1 MSVEMLRMLKGVCE
15 HYGLDEM
22 EARMV
27 CGVEV
32 GVEVGVECGV
42 GVDRSVDV
50 KSVKSVKS
58 EVPLPFNGDVNWS
71 NCVALRKNHG
81 LYTQCENKK
90 EKDVDYCKVCDKK
103 MKKMGSELPEYG
115 TIMLRTEVGQMEYV
129 DPSGGKAIH
138 YTKVM
143 KKLKLTRE
151 VVEEEAKKKGI
162 KLEECH
168 FLEEVSK
175 RGRPKGEEKVK
186 KEGKKGRP
194 KKEKN
199 MLEIQEAEE
208 TEDLFAMLV
217 LEANKEIAEE
227 ALKEESESVEELIV
241 DEAVVDEA
249 VSFEVVVDEVKV
261 PSELEKVVHKAIKDA
276 TTKRQAKPV
285 ISKEER
291 EAKKEADRLA
301 KEAERLA
308 KKEADRLAKEAEREA
323 KKEVDRIAKE
333 AEREAKKEADRLAK
347 EAKKEADRLAKKEAK
362 AAEKPK
368 TEKPK
373 KSKVVKEVA
382 KVEEVVEEVAKV
394 EEVVVEVAKVEE
406 VVEEVAKVEEVVVE
420 VAKVEEE
427 VNVVKK
433 IKFEGKQYLKSKNSG
448 IIYDYDAYVLTGD
461 QVMVGTWNEEKKCII
476 FENIFSDSEEEEEE
490 YEEDD
495 C

>member
-301 KEAERLA
+301 KEAER
-308 KKEADRLAKEAEREA
+308 
-323 KKEVDRIAKE
+323 
-333 AEREAKKEADRLAK
+333 EAKKEADRLAK

-382 KVEEVVEEVAKV
+382 KVEEVV
-394 EEVVVEVAKVEE
+394 VEVAKVEE
-406 VVEEVAKVEEVVVE
+406 VVEE